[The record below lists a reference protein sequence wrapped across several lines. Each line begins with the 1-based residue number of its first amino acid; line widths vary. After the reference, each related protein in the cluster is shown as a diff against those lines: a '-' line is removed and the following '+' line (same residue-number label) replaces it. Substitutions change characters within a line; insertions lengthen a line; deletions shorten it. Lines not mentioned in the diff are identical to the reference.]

1 MAPRLEDLEKIL
13 TANGIACDRS
23 GEFALTARIP
33 TKFYKDSSGKLQIQ
47 VMIRMDDEN
56 HCLVMETHWAFDTK
70 QTVHKEAMLSCLM
83 GAAFRTPLIRTQH
96 DPRDGEVRLRVDS
109 ILGEEGISGEN
120 VVRLVQAIPAF
131 ADTWY
136 PEIKSAMTKGT
147 FDLDRPAKQAAT
159 PSLIDDQRL
168 AAIATRAG
176 GVKRLKVLL
185 AFRNARRRGESDQ
198 DADGTGPPEAG
209 TDPSRN

>member
-13 TANGIACDRS
+13 AANGIACDRS
-23 GEFALTARIP
+23 GDFALTARIP
-33 TKFYKDSSGKLQIQ
+33 TKLYKDSSGKRQIQ
-47 VMIRMDDEN
+47 VMIRMDDAA
-56 HCLVMETHWAFDTK
+56 HCLVMETLWAFDTK
-70 QTVHKEAMLSCLM
+70 QTVHKEAMLTCLM

-136 PEIKSAMTKGT
+136 PEIKNAMTKGT
-147 FDLDRPAKQAAT
+147 FDLDRPTKQAARPT
-159 PSLIDDQRL
+159 AVDDGRL
-168 AAIATRAG
+168 AEIASRAG
-176 GVKRLKVLL
+176 GVNRLKALL
-185 AFRNARRRGESDQ
+185 AFRDANRRAAPEP
-198 DADGTGPPEAG
+198 DADDSGPPEAG